1 MAQIDASIPLA
12 VRLPQIRDPM
22 EVYGNALALQSAQQ
36 RNALVA
42 RQMQADEEARAS
54 AMADEAAMR
63 EYLRMGGGER
73 NLNALAN
80 RPRAFAAEQKRI
92 IDAEKERAE
101 TDSKRA
107 TTRKTDSETRIKQAE
122 RAAQMLRSA
131 NDQATW
137 TLVRDAIGRE
147 AGPDVLAN
155 IPQQFNPQMRDAML
169 QATLTEAERLRDETT
184 RRSQDMTDAR
194 TRSEGAANRAV
205 TIRGQDKLDARAREE
220 GALNRAAQAGKVNEK
235 PPTEG
240 QAKAV
245 LFGSRM
251 TEADKVIRDLS
262 GRGVMTGSLIKQGV
276 ESIPLIGGGLGM
288 VANTTVASADQQQVE
303 QAQRDFINAVLR
315 RESGAVIA
323 DSEFANARQ
332 QYFPQP
338 GDSPAVIAQKA
349 RNRQTAIEGMK
360 VEAGQHWR
368 DVSGTTQG
376 TRPMPRSSEAPPA
389 PQGSGFRL
397 LGVE

>member
-1 MAQIDASIPLA
+1 VAQIDASIPLA

-155 IPQQFNPQMRDAML
+155 IPQQFNRQMRDAML

>member
-155 IPQQFNPQMRDAML
+155 IPQQFNRQMRDAML